1 MMSDKSA
8 VCTTCGNTAQW
19 HRINN
24 PRHRFSS
31 VNDGLNAFAPED
43 STPDGEGT
51 GRVVPMTMPFDPV
64 LRMALIDKGVIT
76 VADLDAADAKIKHL
90 TGGLTNGGTE
100 TR

>member
-1 MMSDKSA
+1 
-8 VCTTCGNTAQW
+8 VCTTCGNTAEW

-24 PRHRFSS
+24 PRHRFSA
-31 VNDGLNAFAPED
+31 VNDGLNTFAPED
-43 STPDGEGT
+43 STPDS
-51 GRVVPMTMPFDPV
+51 RVVPMTMPFDPV

-90 TGGLTNGGTE
+90 TGGLTDGRTE